1 MSGVPLLFGS
11 KNTGAKADAKTADA
25 ALEARLFHAIALCLA
40 WNGFHGYHMI
50 P

>member
-1 MSGVPLLFGS
+1 MFRCPFTFLGQKTRALER
-11 KNTGAKADAKTADA
+11 DAKTADA

-40 WNGFHGYHMI
+40 WDGSPGI